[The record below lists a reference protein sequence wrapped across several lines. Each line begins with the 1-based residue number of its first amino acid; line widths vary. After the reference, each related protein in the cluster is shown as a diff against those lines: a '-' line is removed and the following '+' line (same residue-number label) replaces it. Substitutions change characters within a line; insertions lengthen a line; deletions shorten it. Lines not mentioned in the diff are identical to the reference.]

1 MIVPAAICTSSTA
14 ATTRKYLPTLRWL
27 GVSGRNLAST
37 GSIGASIRMFRA
49 RTCR

>member
-27 GVSGRNLAST
+27 GVSGAEPRQHRVHRR
-37 GSIGASIRMFRA
+37 IVRMVQPRP
-49 RTCR
+49 RR